1 MRNVEAKCIRFATI
15 AVFGLLAGL
24 LPAYFGAAAAET
36 PEARTACMHDAFRL
50 CSDTIPDVERT
61 KACLMK
67 NRRDLSPLCR
77 GAMPG
82 GGRTHARHRRRH
94 RG

>member
-1 MRNVEAKCIRFATI
+1 MRNVQTKCIRFVTI
-15 AVFGLLAGL
+15 AMFGLLAGL
-24 LPAYFGAAAAET
+24 MPAFFGAAAAET
-36 PEARTACMHDAFRL
+36 PEARAACTHDAFRL
-50 CSDTIPDVERT
+50 CSDTIPDVRRT

-82 GGRTHARHRRRH
+82 GGTPVRHHRRH